1 MAGLRIDHIVYATRD
16 LDQAVS
22 DLADRLRVSSSAG
35 GRHVGVGTH
44 NYLLGLADD
53 AYLELIGPDPSQSVP
68 AGQPLPFGIDALDR
82 PKLAGFAVKAPDI
95 DDVVA
100 RARAAG
106 YDPGEVRGMQRAT
119 PDGRLLEWRL
129 TLGGSHQGLVP
140 FLIDWLDSPHPS
152 GSAPGGCRLV
162 SLRGEHPDHHAVRK
176 ANQALGV
183 EFDVVQGPAPVLVA
197 TIDTPKGTIELR

>member
-1 MAGLRIDHIVYATRD
+1 
-16 LDQAVS
+16 
-22 DLADRLRVSSSAG
+22 
-35 GRHVGVGTH
+35 
-44 NYLLGLADD
+44 
-53 AYLELIGPDPSQSVP
+53 
-68 AGQPLPFGIDALDR
+68 
-82 PKLAGFAVKAPDI
+82 
-95 DDVVA
+95 
-100 RARAAG
+100 
-106 YDPGEVRGMQRAT
+106 MQRAT